1 MLGMDASV
9 EMGPTEGAVL
19 ALLDFLVDPL
29 LPARSSSREAITPAQ
44 EELVAK
50 QVHAVVLLYNY
61 YHRKQHLDL
70 DFLDFQSFCKLA
82 VVLKPSLQSYCTLM
96 ERTDYAELDDLDK
109 HLSLTEKAI
118 MNACD
123 TARSLDAS
131 NNKPDIEG
139 WPVTKVAVFLFD
151 PRRENCY
158 LFHGSITKG
167 VWSAIE
173 KEVNAPSQ
181 GSEAVNKKTRVI
193 KKASKENQTADETVL
208 RQLAYIAVKETCGT
222 LICSLGIN
230 YCDLKILENHLVY
243 STSKEKTAVRLYI
256 MQCRQTNLNVDLV
269 PINDVMDSL
278 HGPLVR
284 KGSSSWIF
292 TSVVEYFHLL
302 PFSDKLSDCLA
313 REIPLGSPQHFEE
326 TKEDGK
332 QQSDAGAEYEYFSG
346 FPSLEDPLLNISE
359 SMEATKEVRNG
370 RRHHLKEDGIQYVS
384 QGSEALDVF
393 PNVSSF
399 NINKEPPPSNSQ
411 HPEAGQVVKN
421 DSGYRRRG
429 DHVEPVV
436 YKKRNKSI
444 KNNSSKNPGGKTTN
458 APTDFPRQS
467 NYQSIVVAD
476 FPITSSRE
484 HDVAGTSSG
493 NGFADIVMP
502 HQDGKQN
509 CVSSEADFKHFRKFQ
524 LAIASKDK
532 LISNTALSVLL
543 RKREQLSL
551 QVRSFEDEIAV
562 CDRSIQTILSGGED
576 DLAVKIDSILDGCN
590 ENCLRTVGA
599 AGDKAS
605 LHLEDQGLASIGKR
619 RRLSEAN
626 MCTQSPCQE
635 LDGLCNAN
643 FWFLPT
649 YCLSTSEGGFQATV
663 TLKGIDF
670 ECSSEG
676 TIQTNPCEARNS
688 AASNILV
695 KLRSMQAES

>member
-208 RQLAYIAVKETCGT
+208 RQLAYIAVKETC
-222 LICSLGIN
+222 GIN